1 MQIVNNFGKIHSDL
15 QELKNEYIQEQQNNL
30 VQIGD
35 NTLSPE
41 ENLQIQIDS
50 EEKLLQL
57 KEELQEKQ
65 AQITG
70 IVQQFKNMHADLQ
83 GIKNDF
89 AEGRAQDQVEL
100 SMLKKQSSSGHKTHK
115 RRHSVKAS
123 L

>member
-57 KEELQEKQ
+57 KDELQEKQ

-70 IVQQFKNMHADLQ
+70 IV
-83 GIKNDF
+83 
-89 AEGRAQDQVEL
+89 
-100 SMLKKQSSSGHKTHK
+100 
-115 RRHSVKAS
+115 
-123 L
+123 